1 MFETISNSDLITL
14 VTVLAISATVSGFMA
29 GLLGVGGGIIMVP
42 ALYFAFETLN
52 FDPSTIMHLSLGTSL
67 AIIIP
72 TSIMSTKTHMQYDAV
87 DFKLIKSFGLFVAGG
102 VLLGTVFASN
112 LETPKLVLIFSV
124 FAFCVG
130 LFFIFFRE
138 KLGETPRDI
147 PLKIKSFIGT
157 CIGFISVPLGIGG
170 GSISVPFMRLFGYS
184 IRNAIGTS
192 AALGFVISVV
202 GAITMSFSGSMFD
215 DVNSPLSIG
224 YVNIPGFLVFVPVTM
239 IMAPI
244 GARLVHKIE
253 KKLLSRI
260 FGCFLIVIA
269 IRSFVE
275 YLSLN

>member
-1 MFETISNSDLITL
+1 LFETISNSDLIAL
-14 VTVLAISATVSGFMA
+14 ISVLAISATVSGFMA

-42 ALYFAFETLN
+42 ALYFAFETLH
-52 FDPSTIMHLSLGTSL
+52 FDPQTIMHLSLGTSL

-72 TSIMSTKTHMQYDAV
+72 TSIMSTKTHMEFNAV

-112 LETPKLVLIFSV
+112 LETPKLVLFFSV

-130 LFFIFFRE
+130 IFFIFFRE
-138 KLGETPRDI
+138 KLGENPKDI

-192 AALGFVISVV
+192 AALGFIISVV
-202 GAITMSFSGSMFD
+202 GALTMSFSGSVFD
-215 DVNSPLSIG
+215 EVKSPLSIG

-260 FGCFLIVIA
+260 FGLFLIIIA
-269 IRSFVE
+269 IRSFIE
-275 YLSLN
+275 YLTLN

>member
-1 MFETISNSDLITL
+1 MFEIISNSDLIAL
-14 VTVLAISATVSGFMA
+14 IIVLAISATVSGFMA
-29 GLLGVGGGIIMVP
+29 GLLGVGGGIIIVP
-42 ALYFAFETLN
+42 ALYFAFEILN
-52 FDPSTIMHLSLGTSL
+52 FDPLTIMHLSLGTSL

-112 LETPKLVLIFSV
+112 LETPRLVLIFSV
-124 FAFCVG
+124 FAFCIG

-138 KLGETPRDI
+138 KIGETPRDI
-147 PLKIKSFIGT
+147 PFKIKSLIGT

-170 GSISVPFMRLFGYS
+170 GSVSVPLMRLFGYS
-184 IRNAIGTS
+184 IQNAIGTS
-192 AALGFVISVV
+192 AAIGFVISVV
-202 GAITMSFSGSMFD
+202 GATTMSFSGSMFD
-215 DVNSPLSIG
+215 NVNSPLSIG

-260 FGCFLIVIA
+260 FGCFLIMIA

>member
-1 MFETISNSDLITL
+1 LFETISNSDLITL

-72 TSIMSTKTHMQYDAV
+72 TSIMSTKTHVQYDAV

-112 LETPKLVLIFSV
+112 LETPRLVLIFSA

-269 IRSFVE
+269 IRSFIE
-275 YLSLN
+275 YLTLN

>member
-1 MFETISNSDLITL
+1 MFDGISLNELITL
-14 VTVLAISATVSGFMA
+14 VTVLAIAATISGFMA

-42 ALYFAFETLN
+42 ALYYAFETLY
-52 FDPSTIMHLSLGTSL
+52 FDPLTIMHLSLGTSL

-72 TSIMSTKTHMQYDAV
+72 TSIMSSKTHMKFDAV

-102 VLLGTVFASN
+102 VILGTVFASN
-112 LETPKLVLIFSV
+112 LETPRLVLIFSI

-138 KLGETPRDI
+138 KLGETTRDI
-147 PLKIKSFIGT
+147 PFKIKSFIGT

-192 AALGFVISVV
+192 AAIGFIISVV
-202 GAITMSFSGSMFD
+202 GAFSMSFSGSIFD
-215 DVNSPLSIG
+215 EVKSPLSIG

-239 IMAPI
+239 LMAPV
-244 GARLVHKIE
+244 GARLVHRIE

-260 FGCFLIVIA
+260 FGCFLLIIA
-269 IRSFVE
+269 IRSFIE
-275 YLSLN
+275 YLDLN

>member
-1 MFETISNSDLITL
+1 LFETISNSDLITL
-14 VTVLAISATVSGFMA
+14 ITVLAISATVSGFMA

-192 AALGFVISVV
+192 AAIGFVISVV
-202 GAITMSFSGSMFD
+202 GAITMSLSGSMFD

-224 YVNIPGFLVFVPVTM
+224 YVNIPGFLVFVPVTI

-269 IRSFVE
+269 IRSFIE
-275 YLSLN
+275 YLTLN

>member
-147 PLKIKSFIGT
+147 PLKTKSFIGT